1 MWEKIDARIEDNE
14 RDNSPPAP
22 LRRPFFE
29 AIQTSGLL
37 PGTNAT
43 KKMVALSFG
52 SDERLLWEIQSPARN
67 FFLHARWENAV
78 QNAALQS
85 SRRPFVEGQK
95 DGGRH
100 SALSREWAFGKQDCI
115 AIEVRSLA
123 DLQRL
128 LTEVLAISGELMLA
142 PEAIDRWVSRLR
154 EFFPSFRRFDEPD
167 PDFDDGERYYK
178 FESASILTEG
188 LAEAESDSDIV
199 DAVHRSLKNTN
210 LLTWRAYDALS
221 PNSPV
226 KREKLGAALKEMA
239 EAARQPAEG
248 HPAALAS
255 FVDKWMEIV
264 PEGQTDHARQI
275 AEFILMHL
283 SPNDGVY
290 IRHTVR
296 QDFWLEAI
304 GSRFPASSDFAEIYA
319 LERRFM
325 LAVRDAFEKR
335 GLRPRDMID
344 VQSALWVVHNYGDE
358 EMPEL
363 DAAAPT
369 KGESA
374 APLNLI
380 LYGPPGTG
388 KTYATAAEA
397 VRLCD
402 QLPETDPILS
412 ESHRRAD
419 LMARYRE
426 LVSEGRVQFTTFHQS
441 YSYEEFVEGLR
452 PTTGSRNNEEMDSE
466 AAAGTSSAGFR
477 LVPHDGLFKAICE
490 RARLDTG
497 DTQSADRLDRTRHVF
512 KVALGARSD
521 QAELIQQGLDNS
533 VIHLGWGGNIDW
545 SDARFD
551 GFESIRAEWNDK
563 IDPNAT
569 GKDAN
574 IEQIYALRSSMQ
586 IGDYVAISGGR
597 DVFIA
602 FGRVTGEYFFDTEAE
617 SHPHKR
623 PVEWLWRDPT
633 GLPREAFYP
642 RNFRRHSIYKLDP
655 DAINWDGLESSVL
668 QMDAVRPT
676 DEARDHVLI
685 IDEINRAN
693 ISKVFGELI
702 TLLEPDKRLGQLN
715 EIRLKLPYSGSLFGV
730 PANLHIIGT
739 MNTADRSIALLD
751 TALRRRFHFRELMP
765 DPTVLSDDV
774 DGIDM
779 QRMLTVL
786 NERIE
791 YLFDREH
798 QIGHAYFT
806 GCNSQSD
813 VEEVMRHNV
822 IPLLAEYFYEDW
834 SRIASVLGDQPNGN
848 ERFLRCEKMAPLGAT
863 NEEDDG
869 SERLRWSVKESF
881 DFSEFM

>member
-1 MWEKIDARIEDNE
+1 MLVDRLASRVKAASGGAVNYLTYGGSKLVGYELDPVIAEELGVAPREGVPGEKATNINRAALEQ
-14 RDNSPPAP
+14 
-22 LRRPFFE
+22 LRRQFLRACPDFRSFVEPGAGRAKAEKAYKVEAANRVQVVRSEPYGEAMLGKATYEILRTAAKTGPFVRWETENRLAKQSPDLLEEFYGVIGRLIQSSAPAEE
-29 AIQTSGLL
+29 ALQEAEDALVELRERGAGALTFGERLNILFSALAMVRPREAAPIRIDFINKIWMNLVGEDLFIEKNQDISVDYRRFAKIFSKLFSVMQDEWAWEPQDWFDIQGFLF
-37 PGTNAT
+37 
-43 KKMVALSFG
+43 VALETGGG
-52 SDERLLWEIQSPARN
+52 SD
-67 FFLHARWENAV
+67 
-78 QNAALQS
+78 
-85 SRRPFVEGQK
+85 
-95 DGGRH
+95 
-100 SALSREWAFGKQDCI
+100 
-115 AIEVRSLA
+115 AIMS
-123 DLQRL
+123 
-128 LTEVLAISGELMLA
+128 
-142 PEAIDRWVSRLR
+142 
-154 EFFPSFRRFDEPD
+154 
-167 PDFDDGERYYK
+167 
-178 FESASILTEG
+178 
-188 LAEAESDSDIV
+188 
-199 DAVHRSLKNTN
+199 KN
-210 LLTWRAYDALS
+210 
-221 PNSPV
+221 
-226 KREKLGAALKEMA
+226 
-239 EAARQPAEG
+239 
-248 HPAALAS
+248 
-255 FVDKWMEIV
+255 
-264 PEGQTDHARQI
+264 
-275 AEFILMHL
+275 
-283 SPNDGVY
+283 
-290 IRHTVR
+290 
-296 QDFWLEAI
+296 
-304 GSRFPASSDFAEIYA
+304 
-319 LERRFM
+319 
-325 LAVRDAFEKR
+325 
-335 GLRPRDMID
+335 
-344 VQSALWVVHNYGDE
+344 
-358 EMPEL
+358 
-363 DAAAPT
+363 
-369 KGESA
+369 
-374 APLNLI
+374 PLNLI

-388 KTYATAAEA
+388 KTYTTAAEA

-402 QLPETDPILS
+402 QLPETDPMLS
-412 ESHRRAD
+412 DSHRRAD
-419 LMARYRE
+419 LMTRYRE

-452 PTTGSRNNEEMDSE
+452 PTTGARYHEEMDSE
-466 AAAGTSSAGFR
+466 AGTDTSSAGFR

-497 DTQSADRLDRTRHVF
+497 GTQSADRLDRTRHVF
-512 KVALGARSD
+512 KVALGAKSD
-521 QAELIQQGLDNS
+521 QAELIQKGLENS

-545 SDARFD
+545 SDECFD
-551 GFESIRAEWNDK
+551 GFESIRAEWNEK
-563 IDPNAT
+563 VDPNAT

-586 IGDYVAISGGR
+586 VGDYVAISEGR

-602 FGRVTGEYFFDTEAE
+602 FGRVTGEYFFDAEAE

-642 RNFRRHSIYKLDP
+642 RNFRRHSIYKLDS
-655 DAINWDGLESSVL
+655 DAIDWDGLESSVL
-668 QMDAVRPT
+668 QTDAFRPAE
-676 DEARDHVLI
+676 EARDYVLI

-730 PANLHIIGT
+730 PANLHVIGT

-751 TALRRRFHFRELMP
+751 TALRRRFRFRELMP

-786 NERIE
+786 NQRIE

-813 VEEVMRHNV
+813 VEEVMRHSV

-848 ERFLRCEKMAPLGAT
+848 GRFLRSEKIPPPGAA

-869 SERLRWSVKESF
+869 FERLRWSVKESF